1 MTTADGRTVGR
12 LGPALYLIGYAIV
25 LALLWLL
32 RPPLPQLEPGGGV
45 SSTGA
50 EELVQVVV
58 WTLLALA
65 IVQRALHALHSLARE
80 PSRRGLAERERL
92 LRLLTPPAPAREPPP
107 TRKPYRPPRKLSR
120 RRSPANAG
128 EGVPVTVTSTTGNPA
143 PAPSGH
149 QITEPAIRVSLLGPF
164 KIEGI
169 EHEKLRGT
177 CQQLIA
183 HLALHPR
190 GATRDQLIE
199 AIWPEEDLHKARHR
213 FWQNVSEA
221 RRLLGDALISTHSH
235 YALDRHRVAVDADEV
250 ERLLA
255 EANSTDEPKRQ
266 RPTLERALRL
276 FRGQPLAGW
285 DHPWA
290 EEDARRLR
298 STHIDLLERVGHA
311 RIVTDDPRGA
321 LQAAQDGLTLDS
333 YNEGL
338 WRLAMQAEG
347 RLGNRDSIS
356 QRYQQLRDLLQ
367 EQLGLEPERATRA
380 LYHELLGQR

>member
-1 MTTADGRTVGR
+1 MTTADVNQAGR
-12 LGPALYLIGYAIV
+12 LSPALYVIGYAV
-25 LALLWLL
+25 MLALLWLL
-32 RPPLPQLEPGGGV
+32 RPPLPQLEPGRGV
-45 SSTGA
+45 SSTGV
-50 EELVQVVV
+50 EELTQLVV
-58 WTLLALA
+58 WTLLTLMTLR
-65 IVQRALHALHSLARE
+65 RALHALHAFGRQ

-92 LRLLTPPAPAREPPP
+92 LRLLTPPTPPREPPA
-107 TRKPYRPPRKLSR
+107 TRKRYRPPRKLSR
-120 RRSPANAG
+120 RRSPANAS
-128 EGVPVTVTSTTGNPA
+128 EGAPVTATSITGNPP
-143 PAPSGH
+143 PAASSN
-149 QITEPAIRVSLLGPF
+149 QIPEPAIRVSLLGPF
-164 KIEGI
+164 KIEGT
-169 EHEKLRGT
+169 EHEKPRGT

-183 HLALHPR
+183 YLVLHPR

-221 RRLLGDALISTHSH
+221 RRLLGDALISKHSH
-235 YALDRHRVAVDADEV
+235 YTLDRHRVAVDADEV

-255 EANSTDEPKRQ
+255 EANASDQPKRQ

-298 STHIDLLERVGHA
+298 STHIDLLERVGHT
-311 RIVTDDPRGA
+311 RIVTGDPHGA
-321 LQAAQDGLTLDS
+321 LQAAQDGLALDS

-338 WRLAMQAEG
+338 WRLAMRAEG
-347 RLGNRDSIS
+347 SLGNRDSLS

>member
-1 MTTADGRTVGR
+1 MTTADVNQAGR
-12 LGPALYLIGYAIV
+12 LSPALYVIGYAV
-25 LALLWLL
+25 MLALLWLL
-32 RPPLPQLEPGGGV
+32 RPPLPQLEPGRGV
-45 SSTGA
+45 SSTGV
-50 EELVQVVV
+50 EELTQLVV
-58 WTLLALA
+58 WTLLTLMTLR
-65 IVQRALHALHSLARE
+65 RALHALHAFGRQ
-80 PSRRGLAERERL
+80 PSRRGLDERERL
-92 LRLLTPPAPAREPPP
+92 LRLLTPPTPPREPPA
-107 TRKPYRPPRKLSR
+107 TRKRYRPPRKLNR
-120 RRSPANAG
+120 RPPANA
-128 EGVPVTVTSTTGNPA
+128 EGA
-143 PAPSGH
+143 PTAPDAPSKPALTADSN
-149 QITEPAIRVSLLGPF
+149 QRAEPTIRVSLLGPF

-169 EHEKLRGT
+169 EHENPRGT

-183 HLALHPR
+183 YLALHPR

-221 RRLLGDALISTHSH
+221 RRVLGDALISKHSH
-235 YALDRHRVAVDADEV
+235 YTLDRHRVAVDADEV

-255 EANSTDEPKRQ
+255 EANASDQPKRQ

-276 FRGQPLAGW
+276 IRGQPLAGW
-285 DHPWA
+285 DHAWA

-311 RIVTDDPRGA
+311 RIVTGDPHGA
-321 LQAAQDGLTLDS
+321 LQAAQDGLVLDN

-347 RLGNRDSIS
+347 HLGNRDSLS

>member
-1 MTTADGRTVGR
+1 M
-12 LGPALYLIGYAIV
+12 
-25 LALLWLL
+25 
-32 RPPLPQLEPGGGV
+32 
-45 SSTGA
+45 
-50 EELVQVVV
+50 
-58 WTLLALA
+58 
-65 IVQRALHALHSLARE
+65 
-80 PSRRGLAERERL
+80 
-92 LRLLTPPAPAREPPP
+92 
-107 TRKPYRPPRKLSR
+107 
-120 RRSPANAG
+120 
-128 EGVPVTVTSTTGNPA
+128 
-143 PAPSGH
+143 
-149 QITEPAIRVSLLGPF
+149 SLLGPF

-169 EHEKLRGT
+169 ERENPRGT

-183 HLALHPR
+183 YLALHPR

-221 RRLLGDALISTHSH
+221 RRVLGDALISNHSH
-235 YALDRHRVAVDADEV
+235 YALDRHRVAVDADEI

-255 EANSTDEPKRQ
+255 EANTSDQPKRQ
-266 RPTLERALRL
+266 RPTLERAVRL
-276 FRGQPLAGW
+276 FRGQALAGW
-285 DHPWA
+285 DYAWA
-290 EEDARRLR
+290 EEDVRRL
-298 STHIDLLERVGHA
+298 STTHIDLLERVGSA
-311 RIVTDDPRGA
+311 RIVTGDPRGA

-367 EQLGLEPERATRA
+367 DDLGLEPERATRT